1 MTNDTLISKTHAIP
15 ELLAQ
20 AQEPEELLALLK
32 EFGFS
37 EKDIAEGT
45 GTDIRTVRRWSH
57 GHPGTTA
64 AARLAE
70 LRNLVLMLHRER
82 ILTDRGIV
90 FWMRHPNLLLEDYS
104 PAAVVAE
111 GGFRSARGAAKCFCD
126 SERGFDEKLSR
137 DVLGRLRS
145 TNAAKQG
152 RSGKQSGRPKKRLEP
167 VGS

>member
-1 MTNDTLISKTHAIP
+1 MTEDTSPSEGTAIP
-15 ELLAQ
+15 EALIH
-20 AQEPEELLALLK
+20 AQEPEELLGLLK

-37 EKDIAEGT
+37 DQDIAEGT
-45 GTDIRTVRRWSH
+45 GTDVRTVRRWKT

-70 LRNLVLMLHRER
+70 MRNLVLLLHKER
-82 ILTDRGIV
+82 ILSDRGIV

-111 GGFRSARGAAKCFCD
+111 GGFRSAREAANCFCD
-126 SERGFDEKLSR
+126 SERGFDEELPA
-137 DVLGRLRS
+137 DVLDRLRARS
-145 TNAAKQG
+145 TAKQEQTV
-152 RSGKQSGRPKKRLEP
+152 RRPAEQKRLEP